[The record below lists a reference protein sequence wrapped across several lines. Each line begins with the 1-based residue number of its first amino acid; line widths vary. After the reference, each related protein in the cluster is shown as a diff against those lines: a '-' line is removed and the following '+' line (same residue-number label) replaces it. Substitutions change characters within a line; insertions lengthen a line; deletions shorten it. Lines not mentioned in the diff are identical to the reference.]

1 MNTTLEDIL
10 KETDIDGIPHLWHP
24 QDKTVKQF
32 SRDKNLFRFQQ
43 DALTNAIKTLWLY
56 YTHDLGHQDKK
67 PGGYLE
73 SLYRFRDSN
82 STKIIN
88 KFGANRMGFW
98 MATGSGKTLV
108 IVKLIELI
116 NLLME
121 RKRIPKQDIMFLVYR
136 ENLLDQ
142 FKAHVDEYNS
152 SGFGKVINLI
162 DLQEY
167 EQTKNENAIP
177 FSDTV
182 NVFHYRADLFVEK
195 QSTAKKI
202 NPASCDNNGNWYVL
216 LDEAHKGD
224 SGDSKLQQIYSD
236 FARNGFLFN
245 FSATFVDEVDI
256 VTCAYNFNLEK
267 FIESGFGKKICVL
280 GKDVLGFRKR
290 DGIFQEEDK
299 QKIVLKSLILY
310 TYIKQHLQKIRKH
323 NNDLYH
329 NPLLLSIVN
338 TVTDKGSDLRMFF
351 SEIEKIAQGNIRS
364 NLFAS
369 ARAELVKEGKGLC
382 YIFDNQNINIDGKA
396 LSGIEYEHVLK
407 AVFNT
412 ERQGRIEVIKVPGN
426 NQEIIFK
433 MQTSPEPF
441 ALIRIGN
448 ISGWV
453 KEILANYEFT
463 ERYDNKSI
471 FDKINEDSSSIN
483 ILMGSRTFYEGWDSN
498 RPNIIL
504 FINIGVRKDSKKFIL
519 QAIGRGVRIEPIK
532 NQRKRLRGLISGEID
547 HELTARIKKDFLSL
561 ETLFVF
567 GTDAANLKEVITSL
581 KPERTFPLGSVFIIN
596 PDAKNKQL
604 LIPAYMKSEELISDE
619 QQNYLISEDDLCE
632 TKNLFNALSDKIMV
646 TKYDC
651 SPQVLRIAR
660 KKLGEMKHDKKASSI
675 RNPEFLAER
684 LLDYYNLRNR
694 KFDKFN
700 ELTSEDIVH
709 FKHITF
715 RKSPRH
721 DEIEEKIR
729 NVLSE
734 KKQSSFAF
742 DSGEKLNIKYLT
754 NHYYHPLITSNEDKI
769 EYLTHIIDVESEVKF
784 IKELEAD
791 INTLNKKFSWWMFS
805 KLDETLDKIYIPYYN
820 WAQNGYAR
828 FHPDFIFWLENK
840 RGYHILFIDPKGT
853 EHTSYQHK
861 VEGYEKFF
869 GEAGKEKTLQEYGK
883 DIRVYL
889 RFFGS
894 DKSKVPKPYKNY
906 WISAVSEIPEILDE
920 RN

>member
-1 MNTTLEDIL
+1 MNTTLQDIL
-10 KETDIDGIPHLWHP
+10 KETDIDGIPQLWHP
-24 QDKTVKQF
+24 QGKTFKQF

-56 YTHDLGHQDKK
+56 YTHDFGHENEK
-67 PGGYLE
+67 PGEYLE

-82 STKIIN
+82 ATKIIN
-88 KFGANRMGFW
+88 KFGTNRMGFW

-116 NLLME
+116 SLLMK
-121 RKRIPKQDIMFLVYR
+121 RKRIPERDIMFLVYR
-136 ENLLDQ
+136 ENLLNQ
-142 FKAHVDEYNS
+142 FKAHVEEYNA

-167 EQTKNENAIP
+167 GQIKNENVTP
-177 FSDTV
+177 FFDTV
-182 NVFHYRADLFVEK
+182 NVFYYRADLFVEK

-245 FSATFVDEVDI
+245 FSATFVDEVDL

-290 DGIFQEEDK
+290 NGIFQEEDK
-299 QKIVLKSLILY
+299 QKIVLKSLILH

-351 SEIEKIAQGNIRS
+351 SEIEKIARGNIRS

-369 ARAELVKEGKGLC
+369 ARAELVEEGKRWC
-382 YIFDNQNINIDGKA
+382 YIFDNQNINIDDKA
-396 LSGIEYEHVLK
+396 LSKIEYEHVLK

-412 ERQGRIEVIKVPGN
+412 TRQGTIEVIRVPGN
-426 NQEIIFK
+426 SQEIVFK
-433 MQTSPEPF
+433 MQTSSEPF
-441 ALIRIGN
+441 ALIRIGS
-448 ISGWV
+448 ISAWV
-453 KEILANYEFT
+453 REILANYEFT
-463 ERYDNKSI
+463 ERYDDESI
-471 FDKINEDSSSIN
+471 FNKINEDSSNIN
-483 ILMGSRTFYEGWDSN
+483 ILMGSRAFYEGWDSN

-504 FINIGVRKDSKKFIL
+504 FINIGVKKDSKKFIL
-519 QAIGRGVRIEPIK
+519 QAIGRGVRIEPVK
-532 NQRKRLRGLISGEID
+532 NQRRRLRSLVSGEID
-547 HELTARIKKDFLSL
+547 HELAARIKKDFLPL

-567 GTDAANLKEVITSL
+567 GTDAANLKEVTISL
-581 KPERTFPLGSVFIIN
+581 KREQSFPLGNEFIIN
-596 PDAKNKQL
+596 PNAKNKQL
-604 LIPAYMKSEELISDE
+604 LIPTYIKSEELISDE
-619 QQNYLISEDDLCE
+619 QQKYPISKDDLRE
-632 TKNLFNALSDKIMV
+632 TKNFFNALSDKIMLV
-646 TKYDC
+646 KYDC
-651 SPQVLRIAR
+651 SPQVLRITR
-660 KKLGEMKHDKKASSI
+660 EKLGEMKHDKKANSI
-675 RNPEFLAER
+675 RNPEFLAGR
-684 LLDYYNLRNR
+684 LLDYYNLRNW

-700 ELTSEDIVH
+700 ELTDQDIVH

-721 DEIEEKIR
+721 NEIREKIQK
-729 NVLSE
+729 VLLE
-734 KKQSSFAF
+734 KKQSSFIF
-742 DSGEKLNIKYLT
+742 DSGATLDIKYLT
-754 NHYYHPLITSNEDKI
+754 NHYYHPLIASSKDKI
-769 EYLTHIIDVESEVKF
+769 EYLTHIIDVESNVKF
-784 IKELEAD
+784 IKELEAG
-791 INTLNKKFSWWMFS
+791 ISILNKKFRWWMFS
-805 KLDETLDKIYIPYYN
+805 KLDKNLDKIYIPYYN
-820 WAQNGYAR
+820 WAQNRYDR

-840 RGYHILFIDPKGT
+840 KGYHILFINPKGT
-853 EHTSYQHK
+853 ERTSYQHK

-869 GEAGKEKTLQEYGK
+869 GAAGREKILREHGK

-889 RFFGS
+889 RFFGG

-906 WISAVSEIPEILDE
+906 WINSISEISKILDG